1 MNDQLLDNQ
10 RKEYLQLK
18 INKKIDDT
26 LKSINQDESTRRY
39 LGTLLGGLLGAGI
52 SSGVNALI
60 KHDGSLESFTPSAVP
75 IMLSA
80 LFGNQASARYNKIK
94 RNKAIERLS
103 NQLAELTQA

>member
-1 MNDQLLDNQ
+1 MNQYTDKQI
-10 RKEYLQLK
+10 E
-18 INKKIDDT
+18 DT
-26 LKSINQDESTRRY
+26 LKSIDRDASDRRY
-39 LGTLLGGLLGAGI
+39 FGTLLGGLLGAGI

-80 LFGNQASARYNKIK
+80 LFGNQASAKYNQIK
-94 RNKAIERLS
+94 RKKAIERLS

>member
-1 MNDQLLDNQ
+1 MNDQFLDNQ

-18 INKKIDDT
+18 INKQIEDT
-26 LKSINQDESTRRY
+26 LKSIDRDSSNRRY
-39 LGTLLGGLLGAGI
+39 IGTLLGGLLGAGI

-80 LFGNQASARYNKIK
+80 FFGNQASARYNQIK
-94 RNKAIERLS
+94 RKKAIERLS
-103 NQLAELTQA
+103 NQLAELTKA